1 MADNTTLNTGAGGDV
16 IATDDISGVKHQR
29 VKLEWGPDGT
39 ANEVDDADGKRL
51 PIKTK
56 LSSTGTATQVSDTST
71 STTLLA
77 SNSSRLGATI
87 FNDSSALLY
96 VLLGSG
102 TASSTN
108 YTAKLFSNGF
118 LELPYGYTGIIVGV
132 WASDPNDGGAKVT
145 EFT

>member
-1 MADNTTLNTGAGGDV
+1 MADNTTLNTGSGGDV
-16 IATDDISGVKHQR
+16 IATDDIAGIKHQR

-56 LSSTGTATQVSDTST
+56 LSSTGTATQVADTAT
-71 STTLLA
+71 SATLLA
-77 SNSSRLGATI
+77 ANSLRLGATI